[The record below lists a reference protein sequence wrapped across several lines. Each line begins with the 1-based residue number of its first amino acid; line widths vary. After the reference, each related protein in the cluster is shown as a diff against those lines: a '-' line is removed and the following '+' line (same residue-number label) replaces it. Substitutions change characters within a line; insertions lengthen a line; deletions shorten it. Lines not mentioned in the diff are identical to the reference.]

1 MLSAEIRLSA
11 KVLIVKPGGGSIS
24 DDAKCVRML
33 TEVTFGDS
41 MSDATWSSFS
51 RLGAKILAEEAYV
64 LDVCKR
70 LDHKGNLPG
79 SPISER
85 TILSNLF

>member
-1 MLSAEIRLSA
+1 MLSPEMQLSA

-33 TEVTFGDS
+33 TRTTLRDS
-41 MSDATWSSFS
+41 VSDATRSPFS
-51 RLGAKILAEEAYV
+51 RLGTKILAEEAYV

-70 LDHKGNLPG
+70 LDRKGNLPG
-79 SPISER
+79 SPISE
-85 TILSNLF
+85 